1 MLTPE
6 REQQVDE
13 LLTRYPIKRSAVIP
27 VLWLV
32 QEQYGWISLDA
43 MKYVAQRLSLTP
55 EQVREVVT
63 FYSMFYDRPMGTYSL
78 QVCCTTPCM
87 LLGSD
92 DLIAHIE
99 KKLGIKRGGE
109 ITPDGLFSV
118 HQVECLGSCDTAP
131 MLQVNR
137 ERYNENLTP
146 ERVDALIEELRA
158 RAGAKGNGGAGS
170 NG

>member
-6 REQQVDE
+6 REAKIDE
-13 LLTRYPIKRSAVIP
+13 LLSHYPVKQSALLP

-32 QEQYGWISLDA
+32 QDQFGWINLDS
-43 MKYVAQRLSLTP
+43 MRYVAQRLGITP

-63 FYSMFYDRPMGTYSL
+63 FYSMFNDRPVGKYHL

-87 LLGSD
+87 IMGSD
-92 DLIAHIE
+92 NIIGYIE
-99 KKLGIKRGGE
+99 DRLDIKRGQT
-109 ITPDGLFSV
+109 TPDGLFTVS
-118 HQVECLGSCDTAP
+118 QVECLGSCGTAP

-137 ERYNENLTP
+137 EKYHENLTR
-146 ERVDALIEELRA
+146 ETVDQLLDELRA
-158 RAGAKGNGGAGS
+158 RAAKGNG

>member
-6 REQQVDE
+6 REQRIDE
-13 LLTRYPIKRSAVIP
+13 LLTRYPVRQSALLP

-32 QEQYGWISLDA
+32 QDQFGWITEDA
-43 MKYVAQRLSLTP
+43 MRYVAVRIGITP

-63 FYSMFYDRPMGTYSL
+63 FYSMFNDHPVGKYHL

-87 LLGSD
+87 LVGSD
-92 DLIAHIE
+92 DIIGHIE
-99 KKLGIKRGGE
+99 RKLGIERGQ
-109 ITPDGLFSV
+109 TTDDGLFTVS
-118 HQVECLGSCDTAP
+118 QVECLGSCGTAP

-137 ERYNENLTP
+137 EKYHENLTL
-146 ERVDALIEELRA
+146 ERVDALLDELRVKGA
-158 RAGAKGNGGAGS
+158 AGGNG